1 MIKKNIAISEPN
13 YLALKKLGCVGDSFD
28 DVVSE
33 ILRKMQHNDTKIMT
47 IGHDDAITSSLRDLE
62 GESERE

>member
-1 MIKKNIAISEPN
+1 V
-13 YLALKKLGCVGDSFD
+13 ALKKLGCVGDSFD

-33 ILRKMQHNDTKIMT
+33 ILHRMRQNDTKIMT
-47 IGHDDAITSSLRDLE
+47 MGYDDAIASGLHNSE